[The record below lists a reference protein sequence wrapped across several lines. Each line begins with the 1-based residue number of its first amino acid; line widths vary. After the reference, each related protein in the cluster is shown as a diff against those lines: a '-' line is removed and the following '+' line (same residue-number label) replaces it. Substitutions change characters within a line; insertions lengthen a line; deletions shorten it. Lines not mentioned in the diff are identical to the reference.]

1 MGRIIGIDLGTTTSE
16 IAYIKNGK
24 PEIIISKEGARIIP
38 SVVSIKNGEILVGVS
53 AKKNYAA
60 NPENTVTEIKRLMGT
75 SGMVSMDGK
84 DYLPE
89 DISAI
94 ILKSLKEAVEIA
106 LGEEVTEAVITVPAN
121 FNDLE
126 RSATKRAGEKAGF
139 IVERI
144 INEPTA
150 AAMAYGIDNMED
162 DSKILVYDLG
172 GGTFDVTVLELFEG
186 ILDVKASR
194 GNNKLGGKDFDNKIV
209 EFIVS
214 KIKEEYSVDVTKDER
229 VMARVNAVAEEV
241 KKDLTNMSTAEINL
255 MYLISD
261 SEGNPINVEIEIN
274 RNEFEE
280 MIFDLVMSTKN
291 TIMEALEAS
300 KYTINDI
307 EKVLVVGGST
317 RVPLVKKMINDI
329 FGDKIKS
336 GLNPDEAV
344 ALGAAVQAGIKNNE
358 IKSEDCLVVTDT
370 CYFTMGVEIIKTINN
385 KDVEGVFDPLIYKDS
400 KMPAIEKTTYIT
412 ANDYQTSML
421 VQVYQGDGAF
431 VKDNIKIGEVELDGI
446 PEAPRGQEEI
456 EVEFRYNLN
465 GILEVSTTILSNG
478 KRVDK
483 LIDTSKVYV
492 DANQIVNESKNLDV
506 WDTYPLASLVSDTI
520 ELAERRMQKINPKF
534 ASKVKELINKIKEAV
549 INNNKEL
556 ASNLDNELTDLLFD
570 L

>member
-38 SVVSIKNGEILVGVS
+38 SVVSVKNGEILVGVS
-53 AKKNYAA
+53 AKKNYAG

-75 SGMVSMDGK
+75 SGTVSMAGK
-84 DYLPE
+84 DYLSE

-94 ILKSLKEAVEIA
+94 ILKSLKEAAEIS

-194 GNNKLGGKDFDNKIV
+194 GNNRLGGKDFDNKIV

-214 KIKEEYSVDVTKDER
+214 KIKEEYGIDVTKDEK
-229 VMARVNAVAEEV
+229 VMGRVNAVAEEV
-241 KKDLTNMSTAEINL
+241 KKDLTNMSTTEINL

-261 SEGNPINVEIEIN
+261 SEGNPINVQIEIN

-300 KYTINDI
+300 KYKINDI

-317 RVPLVKKMINDI
+317 RIPLVKKMINDI

-370 CYFTMGVEIIKTINN
+370 CYFTMGIEIIKIINN
-385 KDVEGVFDPLIYKDS
+385 KDIEGVFDPLIYKDS
-400 KMPAIEKTTYIT
+400 KMPAIEKRTYIT

-421 VQVYQGDGAF
+421 IQVYQGDGAF

-446 PEAPRGQEEI
+446 PEGPRGQESI

-483 LIDTSKVYV
+483 LIDTSKLYI
-492 DANQIVNESKNLDV
+492 DSNQIVNESKNLDA
-506 WDTYPLASLVSDTI
+506 WDTYPLASLVNDTI
-520 ELAERRMQKINPKF
+520 SLAERRMQKLNPKF
-534 ASKVKELINKIKEAV
+534 ASKVEELINKIKEAV

-556 ASNLDNELTDLLFD
+556 ASKLDNELTDLLFD